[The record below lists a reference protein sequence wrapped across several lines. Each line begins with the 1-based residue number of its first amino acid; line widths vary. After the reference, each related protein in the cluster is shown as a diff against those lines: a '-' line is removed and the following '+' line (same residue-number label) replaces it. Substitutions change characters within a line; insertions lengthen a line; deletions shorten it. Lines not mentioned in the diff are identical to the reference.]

1 MNAEWTGISRPSVD
15 LQKDVNA
22 AEGALALRVTTYD
35 QQSRKISGMSFR
47 SVVQKLAREKK
58 LLAKAGLVS
67 SVDEDTQGQPVQE
80 LIPASGQASRVIPI
94 SRGRQLD
101 FFAQLEDLRDR
112 VEQIEEQSD
121 DKTQSV

>member
-1 MNAEWTGISRPSVD
+1 
-15 LQKDVNA
+15 
-22 AEGALALRVTTYD
+22 
-35 QQSRKISGMSFR
+35 MSFR